1 MKLNTKLDMKTKEIV
16 QENIQVIAELFPSTV
31 TEMQNDQ
38 GAVEIAIDFERLK
51 QLLSPYA
58 LTDRKERYQLDWPG
72 KTESLIA
79 ANRPIHK
86 TLRPVLEESVAFD
99 SAENLFIEGDNL
111 DALKLLQES
120 YLGQFKLIYADPPY
134 NTGNDILYK
143 NNFHMSEKEYYLS
156 SGQIDD
162 EENRYVTNYS
172 SNGLFHSNWLNMI
185 YPRLRLTR
193 NLLREDGFLCLA
205 IDHNELANLISITD
219 EIYGEQNR
227 VGIISVVHKP
237 EGRNQAKFFGP
248 SNEFM
253 LVYAKNIE
261 QANLRKVV
269 LDAELAKEYQ
279 FSDEKGLYKRKNFIR
294 LSDGKYSL
302 RENKPTFFYPIYV
315 NRADLTISMSADEG
329 FEPVYPI
336 TQSGQER
343 TWKTTPDTFWQ
354 RYLQNDIEAVIEE
367 GKIIIYEKLRED
379 QVIKTHWIDKRYH
392 GYHYGTKVLDQLLG
406 AKTFDFPKSLYLI
419 KDILKLMTEGD
430 DLVLDLFAGSST
442 TAHAVMQLNAEDG
455 GNRRFVMVQL
465 PEETDEKSEA
475 YKAGYQHIAEISK
488 ERIRRAG
495 QQIVESE
502 NIHEDWNRDIGF
514 RVFKVDSSNMK
525 EVYYAPEALVQEDL
539 LELVDNVKADRTPE
553 DLLFQVMLDWG
564 LALSLPVIT
573 EIVEGKKVFFVDGD
587 ALIACFDAG
596 ITESLVQT
604 LAAKEP
610 LRLLFR
616 DNHYLDDDTKINAE
630 QLVKQ
635 IAPNTELKSI

>member
-1 MKLNTKLDMKTKEIV
+1 MNKLKMMSADLTAH
-16 QENIQVIAELFPSTV
+16 NIDKIAELFPMCV
-31 TEMQNDQ
+31 TEVKDAEGN
-38 GAVEIAIDFERLK
+38 ITRAIDFDLLK
-51 QLLSPYA
+51 QELSASLVEGPV
-58 LTDRKERYQLDWPG
+58 ERYQLDWPG
-72 KTESLIA
+72 KRESLLA
-79 ANRPIHK
+79 ANAPIAK
-86 TLRPVLEESVAFD
+86 TLRPAPKESVDFEAT
-99 SAENLFIEGDNL
+99 ENLFIEGDNL
-111 DALKLLQES
+111 EALKLLQES
-120 YLGQFKLIYADPPY
+120 YLGKFKLIYADPPY

-143 NNFHMSEKEYYLS
+143 NNFHETAKEHYLS
-156 SGQIDD
+156 TGQIDA
-162 EENRYVTNYS
+162 EGNRYVTNYS

-193 NLLREDGFLCLA
+193 NLLQEDGFLCLA
-205 IDHNELANLISITD
+205 IDHNELANFISIID

-261 QANLRKVV
+261 QAKLRKVV

-302 RENKPTFFYPIYV
+302 RENKPSFFYPIYV
-315 NRADLTISMSADEG
+315 NRTNLVISMGDGEG
-329 FEPVYPI
+329 FEPIYPI

-343 TWKTTPDTFWQ
+343 TWKTTPETFWQ
-354 RYLQNDIEAVIEE
+354 RYEQNDIEAVIED

-379 QVIKTHWIDKRYH
+379 QVIKTHWIDKKYH
-392 GYHYGTKVLDQLLG
+392 GYHYGTKLLDQLLG

-419 KDILKLMTEGD
+419 KDILKLMTD
-430 DLVLDLFAGSST
+430 TNDFILDFFAGSST

-455 GNRRFVMVQL
+455 GNRKFIMVQL
-465 PEETDEKSEA
+465 PEATDEKSEA
-475 YKAGYQHIAEISK
+475 YKAGYQTIAEISK

-495 QQIVESE
+495 KQILESE

-525 EVYYAPEALVQEDL
+525 EVYYHPAELSQADL
-539 LELVDNVKADRTPE
+539 LEQVDNVKADRTPE

-564 LALSLPVIT
+564 LELSLPIAT
-573 EIVEGKKVFFVDGD
+573 EEIEGKKVFFVAGD

-616 DNHYLDDDTKINAE
+616 DNHYLDNDTKINAE